1 MGTCSSADRA
11 VGARKRPRPL
21 PEVLSDSGSYTLLE
35 APPFRK
41 RGLRPCDPQ
50 KQHKTLSE
58 KENQASSYALP
69 LVGNEQHSSHA
80 DKTQL
85 AQNRIDAVQQ
95 LHVLSAASL
104 AGFEVIMYGRFCPDH
119 RGRLLMRS
127 VVPPSAPKWH
137 QKTPYVP
144 ESKAH
149 NLSSWCEHLL

>member
-21 PEVLSDSGSYTLLE
+21 PEVLSDSGRYTLLE

-58 KENQASSYALP
+58 TENQASSYALP

-119 RGRLLMRS
+119 RGAFRRHDNVVVVNRVDAYVGRL
-127 VVPPSAPKWH
+127 
-137 QKTPYVP
+137 
-144 ESKAH
+144 
-149 NLSSWCEHLL
+149 

>member
-1 MGTCSSADRA
+1 
-11 VGARKRPRPL
+11 
-21 PEVLSDSGSYTLLE
+21 
-35 APPFRK
+35 
-41 RGLRPCDPQ
+41 
-50 KQHKTLSE
+50 QHKTLSE

-119 RGRLLMRS
+119 RGFQTYPESLTHCARIPRAL
-127 VVPPSAPKWH
+127 APK
-137 QKTPYVP
+137 Q
-144 ESKAH
+144 
-149 NLSSWCEHLL
+149 SSNVIP